1 MSIIDKKSDCYTV
14 TISCYESWLNIIQY
28 KCSKHL
34 SVQYSPSL
42 ISRLELRIACIL
54 LKFHWGMKAL
64 TESTFSM
71 KSGSA
76 SCWKCS
82 SINAFIPQWNFK
94 RIHSIL
100 IIIFKSHQN
109 LIYIVVEFFIVNFI
123 CVRLFAVGNYY
134 AIDCLHLTS
143 SWRHVQVR
151 IWVSLGC
158 ETSLL

>member
-1 MSIIDKKSDCYTV
+1 MLTLCTNS
-14 TISCYESWLNIIQY
+14 
-28 KCSKHL
+28 
-34 SVQYSPSL
+34 
-42 ISRLELRIACIL
+42 ISRLLFHCRRGGVIIEGLLYWVHLRIECIL

-64 TESTFSM
+64 TEVHFQW
-71 KSGSA
+71 SA
-76 SCWKCS
+76 TCWKCS

-94 RIHSIL
+94 RMHSIL
-100 IIIFKSHQN
+100 IIIFKSPKFN
-109 LIYIVVEFFIVNFI
+109 IVEFFVVNFI

-134 AIDCLHLTS
+134 AIDCLHLMS

>member
-1 MSIIDKKSDCYTV
+1 LSLDFFWKF
-14 TISCYESWLNIIQY
+14 NIY
-28 KCSKHL
+28 
-34 SVQYSPSL
+34 
-42 ISRLELRIACIL
+42 SRLYECYLSWKGSRSINVRTHIYLGKVCCNLYQLRIECIL

-64 TESTFSM
+64 TEVHFQW
-71 KSGSA
+71 SA
-76 SCWKCS
+76 TCWKCS

-94 RIHSIL
+94 RMHSIL
-100 IIIFKSHQN
+100 IIIFKSPKFN
-109 LIYIVVEFFIVNFI
+109 IVEFFVVNFI

-134 AIDCLHLTS
+134 AIDCLHLMS